1 MGLLLLHLKFQTESL
16 LASSLYDKSCKIILE
31 TKGSTALSTAFLAL
45 IETDLHPKRQACVR
59 AFFKYLHLVQSQ
71 KAINGFDSIALATRF
86 GTFLLRPPSGQEPTL
101 PRVKLM
107 GALAVLIESFP
118 RAGGG
123 SGIGRKS
130 PSPSLDNT
138 PPPMRKDSSAP
149 GGLTAVSTA
158 PAATAVPAATTR
170 TAVSLSIAG
179 VQVSEVARSAVVV
192 IDSSQKT
199 LTKLQANVEKETD
212 AAKLLDLIKRLKHLE
227 QVLGGQTGNA
237 RSSQNEY
244 SI

>member
-1 MGLLLLHLKFQTESL
+1 MFLLFSLFQ
-16 LASSLYDKSCKIILE
+16 
-31 TKGSTALSTAFLAL
+31 GSTALSTAFLAL
-45 IETDLHPKRQACVR
+45 IEAELHVKRQACVR

-118 RAGGG
+118 RVGGG
-123 SGIGRKS
+123 SSLGRKS
-130 PSPSLDNT
+130 PSPSLDGT

-149 GGLTAVSTA
+149 GGLTAVPSA
-158 PAATAVPAATTR
+158 AAAATVAAAGSGTGAGLAATTR

-199 LTKLQANVEKETD
+199 LAKLRANVEKETD
-212 AAKLLDLIKRLKHLE
+212 AVKLLDLIKRLKHLE
-227 QVLGGQTGNA
+227 QVVGGQTVT
-237 RSSQNEY
+237 RLSQNEY